1 MAVDYYYSYNQNEHK
16 VQEEDEEEEDY
27 IDMEVS
33 SFAHFFS
40 LSKNTPLC
48 SSQHHNREFEFQMSS
63 SSMNVEKEST
73 TSPADEL
80 FYMGKLLPLHL
91 PPRLQMVEKLL
102 QDSTPKMFI
111 NNNHA
116 NNDEFYSTPLD
127 TNAATTPIT
136 GHTPFESCN
145 VSPVDSCQVS
155 RELNPKE
162 YFCVYASNEGDDQ
175 KGFYN
180 NISSSSSSSNARKSW
195 TKKLK
200 TKIKSLFGKSGEVI
214 VASSAV
220 KNKGGGDLEKPNKES
235 MSNDSCINQNQEV
248 GVTQERFDRE
258 NEVKEVKVCHR
269 RSFSGAFKR
278 RSSTTNKVSSLSS
291 SGLSTSSSSSSSS
304 SSTSTSNSK
313 GLRELLK
320 RSSSANSEI
329 ETSLIQGAIAH
340 CKQSSQQAII
350 QSRKALSDVGCHSF
364 PSSRFTALDH
374 ETSHC
379 RG

>member
-145 VSPVDSCQVS
+145 
-155 RELNPKE
+155 
-162 YFCVYASNEGDDQ
+162 ASNEGDDQ

-180 NISSSSSSSNARKSW
+180 NISSSSSNARKSW

-220 KNKGGGDLEKPNKES
+220 KNKGGGDLEKPNK
-235 MSNDSCINQNQEV
+235 QNQEV